1 MRWEVGAAIEIRGIS
16 KRYLL
21 GGLDR
26 RYVTL
31 REHALRSLRGLFWR
45 RAEDR
50 DRERHVWAVRDI
62 TLSIDRGSVLGLIGP
77 NGSGK
82 TTLLKILSRITNPTL
97 GCARINGRVGSLLE
111 VGTGFHPEL
120 SGRDNIYLSGAV
132 LGLRRNE
139 VHERFDEIVEF
150 AGTERFL
157 DTPVKHY
164 SSGMYVRLGFAVA
177 AHLEPEILLVD
188 EVLAVGDLAFQK
200 KCLDKMATVADG
212 GRTVVFVSHNLA
224 AVQRICGQAVLLT
237 SGRVVAAGPVGEVV
251 DRYVASVYGDGAD
264 GSRSQFSVA
273 FLPGSAPG
281 DTTVRLSS
289 VELFSP
295 EGDGAPGTF
304 RIDQKYVI
312 RVRFEALE
320 SLSNFHI
327 YLRVFR
333 EDGTLAFCTADWD
346 GGEALPNNLPLGN
359 HEASVTIPPHT
370 LNTGEYYLDVRGI
383 VPSIRVVFHV
393 PHAVRWRIL
402 AQGGA
407 GGVESVARPGIMRPL
422 LRWRLGSR
430 REGTA

>member
-1 MRWEVGAAIEIRGIS
+1 MSAAIEIRDIS

-26 RYVTL
+26 RYVTF
-31 REHALRSLRGLFWR
+31 REHALQSLRGRFR
-45 RAEDR
+45 RSADNG
-50 DRERHVWAVRDI
+50 DRERYVWALRDV

-82 TTLLKILSRITNPTL
+82 TTLLKILSRITAPTS
-97 GCARINGRVGSLLE
+97 GSATIRGRVGSLLE

-132 LGLRRNE
+132 LGLRRDE
-139 VHERFDEIVEF
+139 VRDRFDEIVEF
-150 AGTERFL
+150 AGIERFL

-200 KCLDKMATVADG
+200 KCLQKMATVAEG
-212 GRTVVFVSHNLA
+212 GRTVIFVSHNLA

-237 SGRVVAAGPVGEVV
+237 SGRVVADGPVGEVV
-251 DRYVASVYGDGAD
+251 DRYVTSVYGDGAN
-264 GSRSQFSVA
+264 GSTSQSTVA
-273 FLPGSAPG
+273 FPPDSAPG
-281 DTTVRLSS
+281 DTTVRLST

-304 RIDQKYVI
+304 RIDQKYII
-312 RVRFEALE
+312 RVRFEALD

-346 GGEALPNNLPLGN
+346 GGEALPNNLPPGS
-359 HEASVTIPPHT
+359 HEACVTIPPHT
-370 LNTGEYYLDVRGI
+370 LNTGDYYLDVRGI
-383 VPSIRVVFHV
+383 IPSIKIVFHL

-407 GGVESVARPGIMRPL
+407 GGVESVARPGILRPL
-422 LRWRLGSR
+422 LRWRLGPR